1 MDSNLKQFFVKDK
14 NGYYWNIDRNC
25 YMLKGVNHL
34 TDKTRNEK
42 AAKQA
47 TMKPISFS
55 EVYCYINEF
64 LETIRK
70 DNGFEE
76 KIIRIDSIKLREAEH
91 LIIDNGIIIRDNN
104 WDPPH
109 WDKKKN
115 TYDQYDEKYVS
126 IVDRFELERVSDILW
141 FKFTDKGHL
150 AVVASSCDINWDYGS
165 SCGSLVKEVGEQFD
179 DSFVFVFPLT
189 QQMIRTKAEP
199 HSCYRKYSVSDLELA
214 VGNYLIHKGVPI
226 IDYFSH
232 MGGEYE

>member
-1 MDSNLKQFFVKDK
+1 MDSNLEQFFVKDK
-14 NGYYWNIDRNC
+14 NGYYWNINRNC
-25 YMLKGVNHL
+25 YMLKGVNHP

-42 AAKQA
+42 AAEQV

-91 LIIDNGIIIRDNN
+91 IIIDNGIIIRDNH

-150 AVVASSCDINWDYGS
+150 AVVASSCDINWDYS
-165 SCGSLVKEVGEQFD
+165 LSCGSLVKEVGEQFD

-199 HSCYRKYSVSDLELA
+199 HSDRKYSVSDLELA

-232 MGGEYE
+232 MGGKYE